1 MSSREISK
9 VPVMLTFLSHNSD
22 VMYRAKRE
30 TAREVGGRF
39 VMSHMWDAEDPRLLV
54 CEAKSL
60 HSTKKQKDSYLSS
73 SPKEDKASAG
83 LECSFILFTVG
94 SCY

>member
-1 MSSREISK
+1 MGLENYKDAIPFNC
-9 VPVMLTFLSHNSD
+9 VSHILD
-22 VMYRAKRE
+22 GIYRAKRE

-60 HSTKKQKDSYLSS
+60 HGSKKPKDSYLSS
-73 SPKEDKASAG
+73 SPKEEKVCAS
-83 LECSFILFTVG
+83 IK
-94 SCY
+94 Y